1 MGEPVHRRGGSRA
14 AAPGLGRVPAGLPLH
29 DLAVAGRLL
38 EGGEAGGC
46 AALGRALPHPH
57 ATGRRGAGQ
66 AAHDAPDEKRA
77 EALAAVS
84 FHADDCMFRRVL
96 CTLGDLLLDVIVR
109 LEGPIAEDTDT
120 YGRTRVGAGGQA
132 ANVAAWT
139 VALGGRA
146 RFLGKRARDPVG
158 RLLVEELEARGVELA
173 GPEEERGTG
182 TVVSVAT
189 PDGARTM
196 LSDRGVSV
204 ALRPDELDDGW
215 LRGCE
220 RLHLPAYSLVA
231 SPVREASLRAAEAVP
246 RLSVDLSS
254 TAALELAGVQDF
266 RALLAG
272 LRPDVVFANAA
283 EAELLG
289 PIEAETVVVKRGAEG
304 CLVRQAGDER
314 AYAAEPA
321 EVFDTTGAGD
331 AFAAGFLLGGPE
343 TALRAAARCVAGPGA
358 MP

>member
-1 MGEPVHRRGGSRA
+1 
-14 AAPGLGRVPAGLPLH
+14 
-29 DLAVAGRLL
+29 
-38 EGGEAGGC
+38 
-46 AALGRALPHPH
+46 
-57 ATGRRGAGQ
+57 
-66 AAHDAPDEKRA
+66 
-77 EALAAVS
+77 
-84 FHADDCMFRRVL
+84 MFRPVL
-96 CTLGDLLLDVIVR
+96 CTLGDLLLDVVVR

-120 YGRTRVGAGGQA
+120 YGRTRVGVGGQA

-158 RLLVEELEARGVELA
+158 RLLAEELEGRGVELA

-204 ALRPDELDDGW
+204 SLRPDELDESW

-220 RLHLPAYSLVA
+220 HLHVPAYSLVA
-231 SPVREASLRAAEAVP
+231 SPIREASLRAAEAAP

-254 TAALELAGVQDF
+254 TAALEQAGVQVF
-266 RALLAG
+266 RSLLAE
-272 LRPDVVFANAA
+272 LRPNVVFATAA
-283 EAELLG
+283 EAQLLE
-289 PIEAETVVVKRGAEG
+289 PIEAETVVVKRGAGG
-304 CLVRQAGDER
+304 CIVRKAGKETAYPAER
-314 AYAAEPA
+314 A
-321 EVFDTTGAGD
+321 EVVDTTGAGD
-331 AFAAGFLLGGPE
+331 AFAAGFLLGGPAL
-343 TALRAAARCVAGPGA
+343 ALRAAARCVSSLGA